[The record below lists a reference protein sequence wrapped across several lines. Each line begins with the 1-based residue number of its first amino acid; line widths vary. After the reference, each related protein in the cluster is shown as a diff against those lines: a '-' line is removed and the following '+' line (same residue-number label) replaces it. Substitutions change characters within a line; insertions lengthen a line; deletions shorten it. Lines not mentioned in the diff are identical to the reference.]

1 MWREPKYY
9 LKRVFATE
17 TKHLLELLFF
27 VSSSHGVVTC
37 DHICTWIVQSLPPA
51 PPHDATEVAAAGAA
65 TVLTLVGATTIAM
78 ATATAMVIVT
88 VATVTAVTKTATAT
102 VAAATATA
110 ANKTSIN

>member
-1 MWREPKYY
+1 M
-9 LKRVFATE
+9 
-17 TKHLLELLFF
+17 LFF

-51 PPHDATEVAAAGAA
+51 PPHDAAEVAAVGAA
-65 TVLTLVGATTIAM
+65 TVLTLVRATTMAV

-110 ANKTSIN
+110 ANKTTIN